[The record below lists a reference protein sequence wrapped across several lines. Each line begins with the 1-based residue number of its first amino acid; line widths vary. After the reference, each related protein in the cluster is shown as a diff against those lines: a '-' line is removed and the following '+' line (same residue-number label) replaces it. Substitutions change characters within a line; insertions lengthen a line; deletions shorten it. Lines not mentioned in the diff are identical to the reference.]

1 MDDRVAT
8 LIRQGQSAAQDGNL
22 EMARNYLQAAVDLD
36 RTNPMAW
43 LWLAGVLEEPNQVRN
58 ALEQVLILD
67 PGNQRAEQGLAQLN
81 QQFPQTPVFVSEIS
95 IPEVTPSRAAGT
107 GMLGDTTAGTMTIE
121 QQLRSQLPPPSS
133 NPTSTSG
140 ALAPAGAMVYDNT
153 APTGNYVGPAN
164 QNDMPFRVAV
174 VALGLM
180 FLLGLCL
187 FGLVL
192 LRIV

>member
-58 ALEQVLILD
+58 ALEQVLMLD
-67 PGNQRAEQGLAQLN
+67 PGNVRAEQGLNQLN
-81 QQFPQTPVFVSEIS
+81 QQYPPAPVVESEPDRDDAPIL
-95 IPEVTPSRAAGT
+95 RAAGT

-121 QQLRSQLPPPSS
+121 QELRSQLPPPSAGS
-133 NPTSTSG
+133 TSTG
-140 ALAPAGAMVYDNT
+140 GGLAPVGAMIYNEP
-153 APTGNYVGPAN
+153 APTGNYAGSAG
-164 QNDMPFRVAV
+164 QNVMPYRVAV

-187 FGLVL
+187 FGMVL

>member
-36 RTNPMAW
+36 RTNPTAW
-43 LWLAGVLEEPNQVRN
+43 LWLAGVLEEPGQVRN
-58 ALEQVLILD
+58 ALEQVLMLD
-67 PGNQRAEQGLAQLN
+67 PGNERAEQGLAHLN
-81 QQFPQTPVFVSEIS
+81 SQYPPAS
-95 IPEVTPSRAAGT
+95 IYVEESPPPPDPLPTRAAGT

-121 QQLRSQLPPPSS
+121 QQLRSQLPPPSAT
-133 NPTSTSG
+133 PTG
-140 ALAPAGAMVYDNT
+140 GGLAPVGATIYDPPT
-153 APTGNYVGPAN
+153 PTGNYVRPTG

-174 VALGLM
+174 VSLV
-180 FLLGLCL
+180 LLFL
-187 FGLVL
+187 FGLCIFGIVL

>member
-67 PGNQRAEQGLAQLN
+67 PGNLRAEQGLAQLN
-81 QQFPQTPVFVSEIS
+81 QQFPQTPVFVSDIS
-95 IPEVTPSRAAGT
+95 IPDVTSPRAAGT
-107 GMLGDTTAGTMTIE
+107 GMLGDTSAGTMTIE

-133 NPTSTSG
+133 TPTSTSG

-153 APTGNYVGPAN
+153 APTGNYVGSTN

>member
-36 RTNPMAW
+36 RTNPTAW
-43 LWLAGVLEEPNQVRN
+43 LWLAGVLDDPAEMRN
-58 ALEQVLILD
+58 ALEQVLMLD
-67 PGNQRAEQGLAQLN
+67 PGNERAAQGLAHLDSQY
-81 QQFPQTPVFVSEIS
+81 PPEPTYAQTPITEEPPI
-95 IPEVTPSRAAGT
+95 RAAGT

-133 NPTSTSG
+133 TPTGSG
-140 ALAPAGAMVYDNT
+140 LATVGASVYDT
-153 APTGNYVGPAN
+153 PSPTGNYVRPTT
-164 QNDMPFRVAV
+164 QSYMPFRIAVASLV
-174 VALGLM
+174 
-180 FLLGLCL
+180 LLFL
-187 FGLVL
+187 FGLCIFGLVV

>member
-36 RTNPMAW
+36 RTNPTAW
-43 LWLAGVLEEPNQVRN
+43 LWLAGVLEEPTQVRN
-58 ALEQVLILD
+58 ALEQVLMLD
-67 PGNQRAEQGLAQLN
+67 PSNERAEQGLAHLN
-81 QQFPQTPVFVSEIS
+81 SQYPPAPIFAEEPMVPDPMPT
-95 IPEVTPSRAAGT
+95 RAAGT

-133 NPTSTSG
+133 TPTSGT
-140 ALAPAGAMVYDNT
+140 LAPVGVNIYDNP
-153 APTGNYVGPAN
+153 APTGNYVRPTG

-174 VALGLM
+174 MSLSLL
-180 FLLGLCL
+180 FLFGLCV